1 MFKIVLSFI
10 LVTCIIN
17 VKGQNTDEKEKVI
30 QSIQDLPSW
39 TSAISAYKDGLSDV
53 AVEKLEKIEARSD
66 LSITDQTRV
75 RSLLVENLVRTGR
88 HQEAL
93 ETAKGDELNFWR
105 GIALAALSRV
115 NEARPLLDKYITNTN
130 DPFHSSAVLSISS
143 AYESLGM
150 LQKALEVISTSVE
163 NSKNKN
169 NIIKFKLATINLLLG
184 NYEDAIKSTNKIN
197 SSSKEI
203 NNLKLLIQSKAFFSL
218 NNFTGSESSIKD
230 ISVSIENRT
239 PKIHTALETLK
250 FNIQVKLEN
259 FENAIPIIRSAIEN
273 APIGCDNTP
282 FFEQLLSLSEKAPS
296 QVESLL
302 NTWSKSDDNN
312 LSRNARYF
320 FVRLNYSKDVEKSI
334 LTLKELANEDDLIS
348 LKSKILHGK
357 ILILN
362 KSYQEAIDF
371 CNDQSPAFRQFY
383 GEKLKKDKS
392 STLLDVKNKM
402 VENRIVDYVIEKSQ
416 VNRLDMSFSEIMD
429 Y

>member
-88 HQEAL
+88 YQESL

-169 NIIKFKLATINLLLG
+169 NIIKFKLAPLF
-184 NYEDAIKSTNKIN
+184 K
-197 SSSKEI
+197 
-203 NNLKLLIQSKAFFSL
+203 
-218 NNFTGSESSIKD
+218 
-230 ISVSIENRT
+230 
-239 PKIHTALETLK
+239 
-250 FNIQVKLEN
+250 
-259 FENAIPIIRSAIEN
+259 
-273 APIGCDNTP
+273 
-282 FFEQLLSLSEKAPS
+282 
-296 QVESLL
+296 
-302 NTWSKSDDNN
+302 
-312 LSRNARYF
+312 
-320 FVRLNYSKDVEKSI
+320 RLTQI
-334 LTLKELANEDDLIS
+334 
-348 LKSKILHGK
+348 
-357 ILILN
+357 
-362 KSYQEAIDF
+362 
-371 CNDQSPAFRQFY
+371 
-383 GEKLKKDKS
+383 
-392 STLLDVKNKM
+392 
-402 VENRIVDYVIEKSQ
+402 
-416 VNRLDMSFSEIMD
+416 
-429 Y
+429 